1 MSINFNKFAPRPGL
15 VNKQGQLPDPSEL
28 VCIEVPKIFDQCLIK
43 KCLVYS
49 EGPDT
54 DKTDCELRSN
64 IIVDPKRYR
73 DSRDFNIKL
82 ISIDKIPLKKKKD
95 FKKII
100 ISYIISFY
108 ADYIDNNGVN
118 KSEFYEISRTDFV
131 QSLYCPD
138 PVSEVS
144 SNITSKNS
152 DSNIIK
158 LEMVADALDGK
169 LNKDTNGNYVLD
181 ITLGYYIVVKSQF
194 IVQLLIPSYKY
205 NTIPKEVCEENIEE
219 NPCEIFEKS
228 PIPKFYPDQKLEPL
242 FPYYDEDDFDI
253 DFNDSHSES

>member
-1 MSINFNKFAPRPGL
+1 MSINFDKFALRPGL

-43 KCLVYS
+43 KCLIYS

-64 IIVDPKRYR
+64 IITDPKRYIE
-73 DSRDFNIKL
+73 SRDFNIKL
-82 ISIDKIPLKKKKD
+82 ISIDKIPLKKKED

-108 ADYIDNNGVN
+108 ADYIDNNGIN
-118 KSEFYEISRTDFV
+118 KSEFYEINRTDII

-138 PVSEVS
+138 PISEVS
-144 SNITSKNS
+144 SNIPSENS

-158 LEMVADALDGK
+158 LEMVADALDGQ

-181 ITLGYYIVVKSQF
+181 ITLGYYIAVKSQF

-205 NTIPKEVCEENIEE
+205 NTIPKGVCEENIEE

-228 PIPKFYPDQKLEPL
+228 PIPQFYPNQKLEPL
-242 FPYYDEDDFDI
+242 FPYYDKDDFDR
-253 DFNDSHSES
+253 DFNENHSES